1 MTDHKI
7 EVVALVVANDILTFY
22 KTDGS
27 AFTITQGDPRGRRLF
42 DEFNAQR
49 KLGVEIITLITGEDE
64 RTITHLNSKERNPAL
79 RFFRA
84 LKKDITKLF
93 GGGLSPEDGTD
104 ATHEAA
110 EQRVRDVAARLF
122 KGDPATDAT
131 KDELPVRM
139 VHDESPLT
147 EEETIIAVT
156 ETGIVAEVE
165 NLSDQFQAGKEG
177 KAPSG
182 GPDNLLIRLANMSAK
197 RGHTGQELM
206 GFIKGIDL
214 PILPDGSYLAY
225 KRLLHIGNGVYVDP
239 HSKKVHQRIG
249 DIVQM
254 DEKLVDPSRRTLCST
269 GLHIGTRS
277 YMGSFHAGSEGSGT
291 MLVLVEPEDTIAV
304 PQYAGS
310 KARVMRYR
318 ILADLS
324 NKAHDL
330 VNGNKRMDDCTD
342 TMKIVAEIVAGAR
355 PQALGVVNIGGGY
368 GSDLTYTV
376 KGQSIPT
383 NTSLEQARKIAGGQ
397 AVAPSAPVKDVR
409 TIAEDTQGNRANLQ
423 PVKVRDNASKV
434 KPVDAKATIKAS
446 TPTAGASERVKKAA
460 ELYARMTDKD
470 NTDADRRSA
479 AEGLKAH
486 KQKTKVSY
494 EALALPKTAGDE
506 VQEILTIVS
515 QPKKAEP
522 KPAKPAP
529 APKQP
534 APKKQAPQ
542 TSTKVTP
549 SGNTGVPAPEKG
561 QTRQARARALWDVVQ
576 NSKDANHRKEAASQ
590 LRTFK
595 KTAKVSWDALGLGK
609 FNVEGTL
616 AKLLD

>member
-7 EVVALVVANDILTFY
+7 DVVALVVANDILTFY

-27 AFTITQGDPRGRRLF
+27 AYTITQGDPRGLRLF

-49 KLGVEIITLITGEDE
+49 KLGKEVITLVVGEEE
-64 RTITHLNSKERNPAL
+64 RTVTHLNSKERNPAL

-84 LKKDITKLF
+84 LKKDIAKLF
-93 GGGLSPEDGTD
+93 GNGLSAADGTD
-104 ATHEAA
+104 TTHEAA

-122 KGDPATDAT
+122 KSDKNAPEPAIKDDP
-131 KDELPVRM
+131 LPVRM
-139 VHDESPLT
+139 VHDETPMSAD
-147 EEETIIAVT
+147 ETIVAVT
-156 ETGIVAEVE
+156 ENGIVAEVE

-177 KAPSG
+177 KAPAG

-254 DEKLVDPSRRTLCST
+254 DEKLVDPSRRTLCSS

-304 PQYAGS
+304 PQYGGS

-355 PQALGVVNIGGGY
+355 PQTLGVVNIAGGY
-368 GSDLTYTV
+368 GSDLTYTI
-376 KGQSIPT
+376 KGVGQKT
-383 NTSLEQARKIAGGQ
+383 NISLADAKAVAGGT

-409 TIAEDTQGNRANLQ
+409 TIADDQQGNRAGLQ

-434 KPVDAKATIKAS
+434 KPVAAKQAIKAS
-446 TPTAGASERVKKAA
+446 APSKGASERVKEALR
-460 ELYARMTDKD
+460 LYKSMTDKNGSD
-470 NTDADRRSA
+470 QGRRQA
-479 AEGLKAH
+479 AEALKAH

-494 EALALPKTAGDE
+494 EALGLPKTAADE
-506 VQEILTIVS
+506 IQEILTIVPAPGKGVKGAKGVTG
-515 QPKKAEP
+515 PKVA
-522 KPAKPAP
+522 AKPAP
-529 APKQP
+529 KTLPVEAAKPKLEAP
-534 APKKQAPQ
+534 
-542 TSTKVTP
+542 
-549 SGNTGVPAPEKG
+549 KG
-561 QTRQARARALWDVVQ
+561 QTRQARARALWDAIQ
-576 NSKDANHRKEAASQ
+576 NGKTESHRKESAKQ
-590 LRTFK
+590 LRVFK

-609 FNVEGTL
+609 FDVEGTL
-616 AKLLD
+616 TKLGA